1 MSINIKSIRDRIGID
16 LGSSMPIEDGLI
28 YASEADFRFV
38 DTRIGD
44 VTNKFES
51 FNKSRVS
58 KIRNLL
64 ESKDLVVGL
73 HTLSA
78 VNMAEFAPYLSEAVD
93 NYIKSYIDIA
103 KLIDANWVGVHAG
116 FHFTDDYE
124 RRKNAGL
131 ERLKRM
137 GDYAAKKGVNLLLE
151 NMNPEPQDAEVHYL
165 ACDVEETKF
174 YFDNLPHENIRWSY
188 TINHAHII
196 PVGIQ
201 GFYKAISPKRLSEV
215 RLADN
220 KGDKEEHLQPG
231 QGNIDFNKMFHMIEK
246 DGFKGHYMLAFGNHN
261 DMRVGRDFL
270 IDQLRNI

>member
-1 MSINIKSIRDRIGID
+1 MSINIKSIKDRIGID
-16 LGSSMPIEDGLI
+16 LGSSIPIEDGLV

-38 DTRIGD
+38 DIRIGD
-44 VTNKFES
+44 VKNKFES
-51 FNKSRVS
+51 FDKSRVS

-64 ESKDLVVGL
+64 ESKDLIMGL

-93 NYIKSYIDIA
+93 AYIKSYIDIA
-103 KLIDANWVGVHAG
+103 KLLDANWVEVHAG
-116 FHFTDDYE
+116 FHFTGDYE

-137 GDYAAKKGVNLLLE
+137 GDYAAKQGVKLLLE
-151 NMNPEPQDAEVHYL
+151 NMNPEPKNAEVHYL

-174 YFDNLPHENIRWSY
+174 YFDNLPHENIGWSY
-188 TINHAHII
+188 TVNHAHII
-196 PVGIQ
+196 PVGIE
-201 GFYKAISPKRLSEV
+201 GFYNAFGCNRLSEV

-231 QGNIDFNKMFHMIEK
+231 KGNIDFNKCLK
-246 DGFKGHYMLAFGNHN
+246 
-261 DMRVGRDFL
+261 
-270 IDQLRNI
+270 